1 VADGTHVEAG
11 DTVAS
16 IEAMKMEHPLVA
28 PIPGVVR
35 IEVAVGDPVRRDQL
49 VARIE
54 ERTP

>member
-1 VADGTHVEAG
+1 
-11 DTVAS
+11 
-16 IEAMKMEHPLVA
+16 MKMEHPLVA

-54 ERTP
+54 EDTP